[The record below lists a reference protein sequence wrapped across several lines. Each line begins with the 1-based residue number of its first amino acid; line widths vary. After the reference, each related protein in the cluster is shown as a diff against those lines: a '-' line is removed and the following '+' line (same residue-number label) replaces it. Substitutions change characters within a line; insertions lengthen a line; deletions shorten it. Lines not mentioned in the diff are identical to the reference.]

1 MKFIL
6 VPIIA
11 MAIAQLSKFAV
22 RENRRKISWRNLVAY
37 SGMPSSHTATVISLV
52 TVVAFSEGITS
63 PLFAFALIFAF
74 IVVND
79 AIRLRNYLGQHGK
92 ALNTIVKDLKEDDL
106 MEDSVPKML
115 EKIGHTPAQVLV
127 GALIGIV
134 VGILGYYLL

>member
-1 MKFIL
+1 M
-6 VPIIA
+6 
-11 MAIAQLSKFAV
+11 
-22 RENRRKISWRNLVAY
+22 
-37 SGMPSSHTATVISLV
+37 
-52 TVVAFSEGITS
+52 
-63 PLFAFALIFAF
+63 
-74 IVVND
+74 
-79 AIRLRNYLGQHGK
+79 RLRNYLGQHGK